1 MIRNILLFC
10 LFGFSLLWA
19 ESVEF
24 NTNGTDYEM
33 GATLHTRIDA
43 ATNGHITLGYMQSDD
58 EFDTRQKLLF
68 LDAMALSKKPYDR
81 WTFGF
86 GGRLLKGDINH
97 DAGSGGVTAIAA
109 AAQAYFH
116 VPIRRKLYAA
126 ISYYY
131 APSFLVISDHFEGY
145 EEIRIELDIALT
157 KQLKGY
163 FGGKNTRLEHKDAG
177 SYELSNAGFVGLKYL
192 F

>member
-1 MIRNILLFC
+1 MIRIALFC
-10 LFGFSLLWA
+10 LLSFSLLQA

-24 NTNGTDYEM
+24 NTNGTDYEA

-58 EFDTRQKLLF
+58 EFDTRQKLLY
-68 LDAMALSKKPYDR
+68 LDAMAVGKKPVER
-81 WTFGF
+81 WTFAL

-97 DAGSGGVTAIAA
+97 DAGDSSITALAA
-109 AAQAYFH
+109 AATAYYH

-126 ISYYY
+126 FSYHY
-131 APSFLVISDHFEGY
+131 APNFLVFSKHFEGY
-145 EEIRIELDIALT
+145 EELRLELDIALT
-157 KQLKGY
+157 KMLKGY
-163 FGGKNTRLEHKDAG
+163 FGGKNTRLKHKDAG
-177 SYELSNAGFVGLKYL
+177 SYELSNAGFVGIKYL